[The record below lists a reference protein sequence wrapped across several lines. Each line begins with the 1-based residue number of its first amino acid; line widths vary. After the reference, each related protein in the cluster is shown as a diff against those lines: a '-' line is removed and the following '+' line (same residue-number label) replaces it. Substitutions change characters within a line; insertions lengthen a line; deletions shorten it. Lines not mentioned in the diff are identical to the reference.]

1 MRYAG
6 IIYDDTAA
14 APGLSL
20 SLYTQGCP
28 FHCKG
33 CHNPETWCFDGGYEY
48 TAETQEKIIKSL
60 NANGV
65 LRNLCILGGE
75 PLLDDNINELH
86 QLCCAAKDRFPELKI
101 YIWTGYTLDE
111 LQDRMAN
118 NFFLHSLIFELTD
131 VVITGRYE
139 EDKRD
144 ITLPLRGSWN
154 QEVWRIG

>member
-33 CHNPETWCFDGGYEY
+33 CHNPETWCFEGGYEY
-48 TAETQEKIIKSL
+48 TEETREKIIDAL
-60 NANGV
+60 LANGV

-75 PLLDDNINELH
+75 PLLDDNIDELH
-86 QLCCAAKDRFPELKI
+86 YLCCAAKDRYPELKI
-101 YIWTGYTLDE
+101 YIWTGYTVDE
-111 LQDRMAN
+111 LQNRMAN

-154 QEVWRIG
+154 QEIWELH

>member
-33 CHNPETWCFDGGYEY
+33 CHNANMWDYEGGYEY
-48 TAETQEKIIKSL
+48 TNETAEKIL
-60 NANGV
+60 EALAADGV
-65 LRNLCILGGE
+65 VRNLCLLGGE
-75 PLLDDNINELH
+75 PLVKENIEILH
-86 QLCCAAKDRFPELKI
+86 TLCTMAKEKYPNIKI
-101 YIWTGYTLDE
+101 YIWTGYTMNE
-111 LQDRMAN
+111 LEDRMN
-118 NFFLHSLIFELTD
+118 SEFYLYSLIFELANT
-131 VVITGRYE
+131 VITGRYE

-154 QEVWRIG
+154 QEVWRMN

>member
-33 CHNPETWCFDGGYEY
+33 CHNPETWDFEGGYEY

-75 PLLDDNINELH
+75 PLLEENILTLSI
-86 QLCCAAKDRFPELKI
+86 LCGLAKALYPDIKI
-101 YIWTGYTLDE
+101 YIWTGYTMDE
-111 LQDRMAN
+111 IQDRVN
-118 NFFLHSLIFELTD
+118 SEPSLYSLVFELTD
-131 VVITGRYE
+131 TLVTGRYE

-154 QEVWRIG
+154 QEIWELH

>member
-33 CHNPETWCFDGGYEY
+33 CHNPETWCFEGGYEY
-48 TAETQEKIIKSL
+48 TEETREKIVDAL
-60 NANGV
+60 LANGV

-86 QLCCAAKDRFPELKI
+86 QLCCAAKYRYPELKV

-131 VVITGRYE
+131 VIITGRYE

-154 QEVWRIG
+154 QEVWRLG

>member
-33 CHNPETWCFDGGYEY
+33 CHNPETWSFEGGYEY
-48 TAETQEKIIKSL
+48 TAETQEKIIQSL

-75 PLLDDNINELH
+75 PLLKENVLTLLILCSLARTLYPNI
-86 QLCCAAKDRFPELKI
+86 KI
-101 YIWTGYTLDE
+101 YIWTGYTMEEIAEREIDE
-111 LQDRMAN
+111 PALYRLLEFIDT
-118 NFFLHSLIFELTD
+118 L
-131 VVITGRYE
+131 ITGRYE

-154 QEVWRIG
+154 QEVWRLG

>member
-33 CHNPETWCFDGGYEY
+33 CHNPETWCFESGYEY
-48 TAETQEKIIKSL
+48 TDKTLEKIL
-60 NANGV
+60 DALFANGV

-75 PLLDDNINELH
+75 PLLDDNIDELH
-86 QLCCAAKDRFPELKI
+86 YLCCAAKNRYPELKV
-101 YIWTGYTLDE
+101 YIWTGYTVDE

-154 QEVWRIG
+154 QEIWELH